1 MYQWVNKNEGMNG
14 QKWLNKN
21 EWINGQNEWMKEW
34 KDKNEWTKMN
44 E

>member
-1 MYQWVNKNEGMNG
+1 MNKNEGMNG